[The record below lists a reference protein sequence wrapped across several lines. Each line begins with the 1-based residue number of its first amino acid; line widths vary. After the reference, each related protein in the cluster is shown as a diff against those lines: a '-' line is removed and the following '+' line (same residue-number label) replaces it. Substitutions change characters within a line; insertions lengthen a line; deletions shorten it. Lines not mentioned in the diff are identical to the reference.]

1 MLRKVFQK
9 RHSDEITRN
18 VQTYAQMRTSERS
31 RDPGHELSDV
41 MCVASIVQRNAALQG
56 QAALLW
62 QDGQIP
68 RAMRDTTS

>member
-1 MLRKVFQK
+1 
-9 RHSDEITRN
+9 
-18 VQTYAQMRTSERS
+18 MRTSERS